1 MKTAAVAMAWLVGLL
16 PIASL
21 AQSQIEGASPSSRT
35 RLELYADPA
44 GTPSGD
50 REVAQIR
57 WPLAILETQAG
68 FHKVEIDPQ
77 QPPRWIKGVHVRV
90 GRSNT
95 GGCTTAKNSPS
106 GPTLSTP
113 GAGKNAC

>member
-1 MKTAAVAMAWLVGLL
+1 MKTAAVAMIWLVGLL
-16 PIASL
+16 PVASL
-21 AQSQIEGASPSSRT
+21 AQNQIEGVSPSSRT
-35 RLELYADPA
+35 RLELYAEPG
-44 GTPSGD
+44 GTPGGD
-50 REVAQIR
+50 RDVAQIR
-57 WPLAILETQAG
+57 WPLAILDTQGG

-77 QPPRWIKGVHVRV
+77 QPRWIKGVHVRV

>member
-1 MKTAAVAMAWLVGLL
+1 MRTAAVAMAWLVVLL
-16 PIASL
+16 PL
-21 AQSQIEGASPSSRT
+21 AVHAQNQIEGVSPSSRT

-44 GTPSGD
+44 GPPSG
-50 REVAQIR
+50 EKEAAQIR
-57 WPLAILETQAG
+57 WPLAILETKAG
-68 FHKVEIDPQ
+68 FHRVEIDQ
-77 QPPRWIKGVHVRV
+77 QPRWIKGVHVRV

-95 GGCTTAKNSPS
+95 GGCATAKNSPS